1 FSQAEDGIRDFH
13 VTGVQTCALPIFSLY
28 FRVNL
33 SKIYGEFSKSRPAY
47 GAKDKETV
55 RAKLGGQDEQPGI
68 TGRQEVLSGNRQE
81 RRERGSLKIGETLEK
96 PAGILLVF
104 FHLQRAG
111 AVDQRAARFD
121 EAGGRQKELPLQV
134 DESF

>member
-81 RRERGSLKIGETLEK
+81 RRERDRKSACREREKIKEA
-96 PAGILLVF
+96 AG
-104 FHLQRAG
+104 
-111 AVDQRAARFD
+111 
-121 EAGGRQKELPLQV
+121 
-134 DESF
+134 